1 MPLLKHP
8 GHRPV
13 VKKASDGHSVSAN
26 PTAGEVNGRSMGNA
40 EFGSRTASAVDSVT
54 SFSVSHSKL
63 LFMHDFE
70 RDGVNIFKSLGTMTN
85 NENNQKGRVSTP
97 ASLRLPG
104 STH

>member
-1 MPLLKHP
+1 MDGAWETLSSVREQPLLSH
-8 GHRPV
+8 
-13 VKKASDGHSVSAN
+13 
-26 PTAGEVNGRSMGNA
+26 
-40 EFGSRTASAVDSVT
+40 SVT

-85 NENNQKGRVSTP
+85 NVFNQKGRVSTP